1 MTAMP
6 APTASC
12 YNHPVFDRVCASC
25 RLAAQ
30 EQIAEIHE
38 EQERSRN
45 VLGTVLP
52 LEVVPDYDEPPTDDE
67 PEPPRSLLSSM
78 RSGDWLDAQEF
89 PPLEWIVDGILPEG
103 FGLLVA
109 PPKAGKS
116 WMVAGIGLACAVGG
130 FAFGKIGVKPRP
142 VLYLALEDGHRRLQS
157 RFRTLTEGA
166 PIPPRIHVIISAHPT
181 QVPGMIAEFLTVYA
195 AQKPLIILDTLG
207 KVKPPKQAGQESY
220 SADYAIGSKLKA
232 LVDSVPGSCLLA
244 VHHTRKAESADFVDA
259 VSGTQGIAGSADFVL
274 VLSRKRKDTAAVL
287 AVTGR
292 DVPENEYALTT
303 DDGRW
308 TLDGQDLLDAA
319 ATVDK
324 RAATQKLGDR
334 SLDVLSHVAANGPTT
349 PGVIAAK
356 FDMDNKTAGVYL
368 SRLYESGR
376 IARPKRGHYDRLP
389 TGVETVESVETD
401 D

>member
-1 MTAMP
+1 MTALP
-6 APTASC
+6 EPPRTCIDHRSG
-12 YNHPVFDRVCASC
+12 YDPVCSSC
-25 RLAAQ
+25 RLAYS
-30 EQIAEIHE
+30 EQLAEY
-38 EQERSRN
+38 QQQPRP
-45 VLGTVLP
+45 L
-52 LEVVPDYDEPPTDDE
+52 LEVVPDDEPPAETAD
-67 PEPPRSLLSSM
+67 PPRSLLSSM
-78 RSGDWLDAQEF
+78 VSGAWLDAQEF
-89 PPLEWIVDGILPEG
+89 PPLEWIVDGVLPEG

-116 WMVAGIGLACAVGG
+116 WMVAGIGLACAAGG

-166 PIPPRIHVIISAHPT
+166 PIPRQIHVVISALPL
-181 QVPGMIAEFLTVYA
+181 QVRPMIAEFLTMHA
-195 AQKPLIILDTLG
+195 PDKPLIILDTLG

-220 SADYAIGSKLKA
+220 SADYDFGSKLKA

-244 VHHTRKAESADFVDA
+244 VHHTRKAESVDFVDA

-303 DDGRW
+303 EGGRW

-319 ATVDK
+319 ATVD
-324 RAATQKLGDR
+324 RRREAGSLGDR
-334 SLDVLSHVAANGPTT
+334 SLDVLAHVVANGPTT
-349 PGVIAAK
+349 PGEIARQ
-356 FDMDNKTAGVYL
+356 FGMDNKTAGVYL

-376 IARPKRGHYDRLP
+376 IARPKRGTYDRLP
-389 TGVETVESVETD
+389 IGVESVESVETD